1 MDVLI
6 STLLDVA
13 IHVSRFTKKKDT
25 HGEETAWRYR
35 RVLVFEAGGSSSVS
49 LSLSLSLFRWISRG
63 PRSTATFTPF
73 EQRAGIP
80 SH

>member
-1 MDVLI
+1 MDALV

-35 RVLVFEAGGSSSVS
+35 RVLVFEAGGSSGV
-49 LSLSLSLFRWISRG
+49 SLSLFRCISRG